1 MSDSPLQL
9 ALIGHPGDAS
19 AWPEALRRVRGARV
33 AVTAESMEAAA
44 GENVEFDAAAV
55 DSSADAGR
63 AIAAG
68 KHVLVGAPAA
78 DSLEEMESL
87 LKAAQEAGVFLA
99 VGGLPVNVPANRVIL
114 DRLSSGKLGEPGLLR
129 VHCWSGESSRSLA
142 SKLYGHIDLAI
153 RFFGSS
159 PAELYC
165 VARGDQ
171 SYLQVHLGFTG
182 GGMAVLDFSD
192 RLPAGRGY
200 DSLSLIGSS
209 GAAYSDDH
217 HNTHLL
223 FTGGNP
229 AALIDDC
236 GDGRLAE
243 VQAFVDAIAGE
254 TLPPTDGEAVLAVHR
269 VLEAIGRS
277 IESAGVLHE
286 RGGTYEPA

>member
-9 ALIGHPGDAS
+9 ALIGHADELTVRS
-19 AWPEALRRVRGARV
+19 EALRQLHGAQV
-33 AVTAESMEAAA
+33 AVIADSMEAAL
-44 GENVEFDAAAV
+44 GENTAFDAVVV
-55 DSSADAGR
+55 DFSADAAR

-68 KHVLVGAPAA
+68 KHVLVAAPVA
-78 DSLEEMESL
+78 DSLEDTESML
-87 LKAAQEAGVFLA
+87 RAAEEAGVFLA

-171 SYLQVHLGFTG
+171 SYLQAHLGFAG

-192 RLPAGRGY
+192 RLPAGQGY
-200 DSLSLIGSS
+200 DSLSLVGSS

-223 FTGGNP
+223 FAGGNP
-229 AALIDDC
+229 VALIDDC
-236 GDGRLAE
+236 GDGLLHE
-243 VQAFVDAIAGE
+243 VQAFVDAVGGE
-254 TLPPTDGEAVLAVHR
+254 VLAPTDDEAILAAHR

-277 IESAGVLHE
+277 SESAQVLHE

>member
-1 MSDSPLQL
+1 MSDSPLRL
-9 ALIGHPGDAS
+9 ALVSHPDNLPARS
-19 AWPEALRRVRGARV
+19 EALRRVRGCEV
-33 AVTAESMEAAA
+33 TVTADSMEAAP
-44 GENVEFDAAAV
+44 GGDGEFDAAVV
-55 DSSADAGR
+55 DSSVDATG

-68 KHVLVGAPAA
+68 KHVLVAAPVA
-78 DSLEEMESL
+78 DSLEDTESML
-87 LKAAQEAGVFLA
+87 RAAEEVGVFLA

-129 VHCWSGESSRSLA
+129 VHCWSGGSSRSLA
-142 SKLYGHIDLAI
+142 SKLYGHIDLALRI
-153 RFFGSS
+153 FGSL

-165 VARGDQ
+165 VGRGDQ
-171 SYLQVHLGFTG
+171 SYLQVHLGFAG

-192 RLPAGRGY
+192 RLPAGQGY

-223 FTGGNP
+223 FAGGNP

-236 GDGRLAE
+236 GDGLLAE

-277 IESAGVLHE
+277 SESAGVLHE
-286 RGGTYEPA
+286 RGGNYEPA

>member
-44 GENVEFDAAAV
+44 GENVGFDAVAV

-68 KHVLVGAPAA
+68 KHVLVGAPLA
-78 DSLEEMESL
+78 DSLQEAEAL
-87 LKAAQEAGVFLA
+87 LETSREAGVFLA
-99 VGGLPVNVPANRVIL
+99 VGGLPVNVPANRVII

-171 SYLQVHLGFTG
+171 SYLQVHLGFAG

-192 RLPAGRGY
+192 RLPAGQGY

-236 GDGRLAE
+236 GDGLLAE
-243 VQAFVDAIAGE
+243 AQSFVDAIAGE

-277 IESAGVLHE
+277 SESAGVLHE

>member
-1 MSDSPLQL
+1 MSDSPLRL
-9 ALIGHPGDAS
+9 ALISHTDKLSGRS
-19 AWPEALRRVRGARV
+19 EALRRVRGGE
-33 AVTAESMEAAA
+33 VTLTADSLEAAS
-44 GENVEFDAAAV
+44 GENAEFDAAVV
-55 DSSADAGR
+55 DSSADAVR

-68 KHVLVGAPAA
+68 KHVFVGAPVA
-78 DSLEEMESL
+78 DSLEEAEAL
-87 LKAAQEAGVFLA
+87 LEAAQEAGVFLS

-171 SYLQVHLGFTG
+171 SYLQVHLGFAG

-192 RLPAGRGY
+192 RLPAGQGY
-200 DSLSLIGSS
+200 DSLSLVGSS

-223 FTGGNP
+223 FAGGNP

-236 GDGRLAE
+236 GDGLLDE
-243 VQAFVDAIAGE
+243 VQAFVDALAGE
-254 TLPPTDGEAVLAVHR
+254 ALPPTDGEAILTVHR
-269 VLEAIGRS
+269 LLEAIGRS
-277 IESAGVLHE
+277 SESAGVLHD
-286 RGGTYEPA
+286 RGGSYEPA

>member
-1 MSDSPLQL
+1 MGDSALQI
-9 ALIGHPGDAS
+9 ALIGPPAGLS
-19 AWPEALRRVRGARV
+19 VREALLRRVRGGEV
-33 AVTAESMEAAA
+33 TVTADSMEAAL
-44 GENVEFDAAAV
+44 GENTEFEAAVVESPADAA
-55 DSSADAGR
+55 R

-68 KHVLVGAPAA
+68 KHVLGAAPVA
-78 DSLEEMESL
+78 DSQQEAGTL
-87 LKAAQEAGVFLA
+87 LKAAEEAGVFLA
-99 VGGLPVNVPANRVIL
+99 VGGLAVNVPANRVIL

-129 VHCWSGESSRSLA
+129 VHCWSGGSSRSLA

-171 SYLQVHLGFTG
+171 SYLQAHLGFAA
-182 GGMAVLDFSD
+182 GGMAALDFSD
-192 RLPAGRGY
+192 RLPEGQGY

-217 HNTHLL
+217 HNSHLL

-236 GDGRLAE
+236 GDGLVHD
-243 VQAFVDAIAGE
+243 VQGFVDALAGE
-254 TLPPTDGEAVLAVHR
+254 ETPSSNSEAILAVHR

-277 IESAGVLHE
+277 SQSAQVLHE
-286 RGGTYEPA
+286 RGGVYEPA

>member
-9 ALIGHPGDAS
+9 ALIGPADDLS
-19 AWPEALRRVRGARV
+19 APAEALRRVRGARV
-33 AVTAESMEAAA
+33 AVTAESMEAVA
-44 GENVEFDAAAV
+44 GENVEFDAVAV
-55 DSSADAGR
+55 DSSADVGR

-68 KHVLVGAPAA
+68 KHVLVGAPLA
-78 DSLEEMESL
+78 DSLQEAEAL
-87 LKAAQEAGVFLA
+87 LETSREAGVFLA

-153 RFFGSS
+153 RFFGSI
-159 PAELYC
+159 PAELYS

>member
-9 ALIGHPGDAS
+9 ALIGHPDDIPARS
-19 AWPEALRRVRGARV
+19 EALRRVCGGRV
-33 AVTAESMEAAA
+33 VITAESMDVAA
-44 GENVEFDAAAV
+44 GANAEFDAAAV

-68 KHVLVGAPAA
+68 KHVLVGAPVA
-78 DSLEEMESL
+78 DSLEEAEAL

-99 VGGLPVNVPANRVIL
+99 VGGLPVNVPANRVIQN
-114 DRLSSGKLGEPGLLR
+114 RLSSGKLGEPGLLR
-129 VHCWSGESSRSLA
+129 VHCWRVESSRSLA

-153 RFFGSS
+153 RFFGSI
-159 PAELYC
+159 PAELYS

-171 SYLQVHLGFTG
+171 SYLQVHLGFAG

-192 RLPAGRGY
+192 RLPAGQGY

-223 FTGGNP
+223 FTGGHP

-236 GDGRLAE
+236 GEGLVHE
-243 VQAFVDAIAGE
+243 VQGFVEAVAGE
-254 TLPPTDGEAVLAVHR
+254 ETPEINSEGILAVHR

-277 IESAGVLHE
+277 SGSAGVLHE
-286 RGGTYEPA
+286 RGGVYEPA

>member
-9 ALIGHPGDAS
+9 ALIGPADDLS
-19 AWPEALRRVRGARV
+19 APAEALRRVRGARV
-33 AVTAESMEAAA
+33 AVTAESMEAVA
-44 GENVEFDAAAV
+44 GENVEFDAVAV

-68 KHVLVGAPAA
+68 KHVLVGAPLA
-78 DSLEEMESL
+78 DSL
-87 LKAAQEAGVFLA
+87 QEAEALLEAARETGVFLA

-277 IESAGVLHE
+277 IESAGVLHD

>member
-9 ALIGHPGDAS
+9 ALIGPEDDLS
-19 AWPEALRRVRGARV
+19 AQAEALRRVRGVRV
-33 AVTAESMEAAA
+33 AVTAESMDAAVTA
-44 GENVEFDAAAV
+44 EFDAAAV
-55 DSSADAGR
+55 DSAADAVR

-68 KHVLVGAPAA
+68 KHVLVGAPATV
-78 DSLEEMESL
+78 SLEEMESL
-87 LKAAQEAGVFLA
+87 LKAAQEAGVFFA

-114 DRLSSGKLGEPGLLR
+114 DQLLSGKLGEPGLLR
-129 VHCWSGESSRSLA
+129 VHCWSGESSRSLF
-142 SKLYGHIDLAI
+142 SKLYGRIDLAI

-171 SYLQVHLGFTG
+171 SYLQVHLGFAG

-192 RLPAGRGY
+192 RLPAGQGY

-223 FTGGNP
+223 FGGGHP

-236 GDGRLAE
+236 GEGLVHE
-243 VQAFVDAIAGE
+243 VQGFVEAVAGE
-254 TLPPTDGEAVLAVHR
+254 EAPGIDSEGILRVHR

-277 IESAGVLHE
+277 SASAEVLHE
-286 RGGTYEPA
+286 RGGAYEPA

>member
-1 MSDSPLQL
+1 MSDSPLRM
-9 ALIGHPGDAS
+9 ALISHPDKLS
-19 AWPEALRRVRGARV
+19 DRSEALRRVRGGEV
-33 AVTAESMEAAA
+33 TVTADSLKAAS
-44 GENVEFDAAAV
+44 GEKIEFDAVVV
-55 DSSADAGR
+55 DSSADAAF
-63 AIAAG
+63 AIEAG
-68 KHVLVGAPAA
+68 KHVLVGAPVA
-78 DSLEEMESL
+78 DSLEETEDL
-87 LKAAQEAGVFLA
+87 LRATEEAGVFLA
-99 VGGLPVNVPANRVIL
+99 VGGLPVNVPANRVII

-171 SYLQVHLGFTG
+171 SYLQVHLGFAG

-192 RLPAGRGY
+192 RLPAGQGY

-223 FTGGNP
+223 FAGGNP

-236 GDGRLAE
+236 GDGLLHE

-254 TLPPTDGEAVLAVHR
+254 ALPPTDGEAILGVHR

-277 IESAGVLHE
+277 SESAEVLHD
-286 RGGTYEPA
+286 RGGSYEPA

>member
-33 AVTAESMEAAA
+33 AVTAESMEAVA

-68 KHVLVGAPAA
+68 KHVLVGAPLA
-78 DSLEEMESL
+78 DSLQEAEAL
-87 LKAAQEAGVFLA
+87 LETSREAGVFLA

>member
-9 ALIGHPGDAS
+9 ALIGPADDLS
-19 AWPEALRRVRGARV
+19 APAEALRRVRGARV
-33 AVTAESMEAAA
+33 AVTAESMEAVA
-44 GENVEFDAAAV
+44 GENVEFDAVAV

-68 KHVLVGAPAA
+68 KHVLVGAPLA
-78 DSLEEMESL
+78 DSL
-87 LKAAQEAGVFLA
+87 QEAEALLEAARETGVFLA

-153 RFFGSS
+153 RFFGSI

-223 FTGGNP
+223 FTGGSP

>member
-9 ALIGHPGDAS
+9 ALIGPADDLS
-19 AWPEALRRVRGARV
+19 APAEALRRVRGARV
-33 AVTAESMEAAA
+33 AVTAESMEAVA
-44 GENVEFDAAAV
+44 GENVEFDAVAV

-68 KHVLVGAPAA
+68 KHVLVGAPLA
-78 DSLEEMESL
+78 DSLQEAEAL
-87 LKAAQEAGVFLA
+87 LETSREAGVFLA

-153 RFFGSS
+153 RFFGSI
-159 PAELYC
+159 PAELYS

>member
-9 ALIGHPGDAS
+9 ALIGPADDLS
-19 AWPEALRRVRGARV
+19 APAEALRRVRGARV
-33 AVTAESMEAAA
+33 AVTAESMEAVA
-44 GENVEFDAAAV
+44 GENVEFDAVAV

-68 KHVLVGAPAA
+68 KHVLVGAPLT
-78 DSLEEMESL
+78 DSLQEAEAL
-87 LKAAQEAGVFLA
+87 LETSREAGVFLA

-153 RFFGSS
+153 RFFGSI
-159 PAELYC
+159 PAELYS

>member
-1 MSDSPLQL
+1 MSDLPLRL
-9 ALIGHPGDAS
+9 ALISHPANLPARS
-19 AWPEALRRVRGARV
+19 EALRRVRGGEV
-33 AVTAESMEAAA
+33 TVTADSMEAVP
-44 GENVEFDAAAV
+44 GGDGEFDAAV
-55 DSSADAGR
+55 VESSADAAR

-68 KHVLVGAPAA
+68 KHVLVAAPAA
-78 DSLEEMESL
+78 DSLEDTESL
-87 LKAAQEAGVFLA
+87 LRAADEAGVFLA

-129 VHCWSGESSRSLA
+129 VHCWSGESNRSLA
-142 SKLYGHIDLAI
+142 TKLYGHIDLAI

-171 SYLQVHLGFTG
+171 SYLQVHLGFAG

-192 RLPAGRGY
+192 RLPAGQGY

-217 HNTHLL
+217 HNSHLL
-223 FTGGNP
+223 FTGGHP

-236 GDGRLAE
+236 GEGLVHE
-243 VQAFVDAIAGE
+243 VQGFVDAVGGE
-254 TLPPTDGEAVLAVHR
+254 ALPATDGEAILAVHR

-277 IESAGVLHE
+277 SESAGVLHD
-286 RGGTYEPA
+286 RGGSYEPA

>member
-1 MSDSPLQL
+1 MSDSQLRL
-9 ALIGHPGDAS
+9 ALISHPDNLPARS
-19 AWPEALRRVRGARV
+19 EALRRVRGGEV
-33 AVTAESMEAAA
+33 TVTADSMEAAL
-44 GENVEFDAAAV
+44 GENTEFGAAVVESPADAA
-55 DSSADAGR
+55 R

-68 KHVLVGAPAA
+68 KHVLVAAPAA
-78 DSLEEMESL
+78 DSLEDTESL
-87 LKAAQEAGVFLA
+87 LRAAEEAGVFLA
-99 VGGLPVNVPANRVIL
+99 VGGLAVNVPANRVIL

-129 VHCWSGESSRSLA
+129 VHCWSGGSSRPLA

-165 VARGDQ
+165 IAREDQ
-171 SYLQVHLGFTG
+171 SYLQAHLGFAG

-192 RLPAGRGY
+192 RLPSGQGY

-223 FTGGNP
+223 FTGGHP

-236 GDGRLAE
+236 GDGLLAE
-243 VQAFVDAIAGE
+243 VQAFVDAVGGE
-254 TLPPTDGEAVLAVHR
+254 VLPPTDGEAILAVHR

-277 IESAGVLHE
+277 SESAGVLHD
-286 RGGTYEPA
+286 RGGSYEPV

>member
-1 MSDSPLQL
+1 MSDSPLRL
-9 ALIGHPGDAS
+9 ALISHPDNLPARF
-19 AWPEALRRVRGARV
+19 EVLRRVRGGEV
-33 AVTAESMEAAA
+33 TVTADSMEAVP
-44 GENVEFDAAAV
+44 GGDGEFDAAV
-55 DSSADAGR
+55 VESPADAAR

-68 KHVLVGAPAA
+68 KHVLVAAPAA
-78 DSLEEMESL
+78 DSLEDAESL
-87 LKAAQEAGVFLA
+87 LRAAEEAGVFLA
-99 VGGLPVNVPANRVIL
+99 VGGLAVNVPANRVIL

-129 VHCWSGESSRSLA
+129 VHCWSGGSSRPLA

-165 VARGDQ
+165 VAREDQ
-171 SYLQVHLGFTG
+171 SYLQAHLGFAG

-192 RLPAGRGY
+192 RLPSGQGY

-223 FTGGNP
+223 FTGGHP

-236 GDGRLAE
+236 GDGLLAE
-243 VQAFVDAIAGE
+243 VQAFVDAVGGE
-254 TLPPTDGEAVLAVHR
+254 VFPPIDGEAIRSVHR

-277 IESAGVLHE
+277 SESAGVLHE
-286 RGGTYEPA
+286 RGGSYESA

>member
-1 MSDSPLQL
+1 MSDSTLQL
-9 ALIGHPGDAS
+9 ALIGPADDLS
-19 AWPEALRRVRGARV
+19 AQAEALRRVRGARV

-44 GENVEFDAAAV
+44 GENVEFDAVAV

-68 KHVLVGAPAA
+68 KHVLVSAPVA
-78 DSLEEMESL
+78 DSLKEAEAL
-87 LKAAQEAGVFLA
+87 LEAAREAGVFLA

-171 SYLQVHLGFTG
+171 SYLQVHFGFAG

-192 RLPAGRGY
+192 RLPAGQGY

-223 FTGGNP
+223 FAGGNP

-236 GDGRLAE
+236 GEGLVHE
-243 VQAFVDAIAGE
+243 VQGFVEAVAGE
-254 TLPPTDGEAVLAVHR
+254 ETSEINSEDLLAVHR

-277 IESAGVLHE
+277 SASAQVLHQ
-286 RGGTYEPA
+286 RGGAYESP

>member
-1 MSDSPLQL
+1 MSDSPLRL
-9 ALIGHPGDAS
+9 ALISHPDNLPARF
-19 AWPEALRRVRGARV
+19 EVLRRVRGGEV
-33 AVTAESMEAAA
+33 TVTADSMEAVP
-44 GENVEFDAAAV
+44 GGDGEFDAAVVESSV
-55 DSSADAGR
+55 DAAR

-68 KHVLVGAPAA
+68 KHVLVAAPAA
-78 DSLEEMESL
+78 DSQQEAGML
-87 LKAAQEAGVFLA
+87 LKAAEEAGVFLA
-99 VGGLPVNVPANRVIL
+99 VGGLAVNVPANRVIL

-129 VHCWSGESSRSLA
+129 VHCWSGGSSRSLA

-165 VARGDQ
+165 VAREDQ
-171 SYLQVHLGFTG
+171 SYLQAHLGFAG

-192 RLPAGRGY
+192 RLPSGQGY

-223 FTGGNP
+223 FTGGHP

-236 GDGRLAE
+236 GDGLLAE
-243 VQAFVDAIAGE
+243 VQAFVDAVGGE
-254 TLPPTDGEAVLAVHR
+254 VLPPTDGEAILAVHR

-277 IESAGVLHE
+277 SESAGVLHD
-286 RGGTYEPA
+286 RGGSYEPS

>member
-1 MSDSPLQL
+1 MSDSQLRL
-9 ALIGHPGDAS
+9 ALISHPDNLPARS
-19 AWPEALRRVRGARV
+19 EALRRVRGGEV
-33 AVTAESMEAAA
+33 TVTADSMEAAL
-44 GENVEFDAAAV
+44 GENTEFGAAVVESPADAA
-55 DSSADAGR
+55 R

-68 KHVLVGAPAA
+68 KHVLVAAPAA
-78 DSLEEMESL
+78 DSLEDTESL
-87 LKAAQEAGVFLA
+87 LRAAEEAGVFLA
-99 VGGLPVNVPANRVIL
+99 VGGVALNFRANRVII

-129 VHCWSGESSRSLA
+129 VHCWSGGSSRPLA

-171 SYLQVHLGFTG
+171 SYLQAHLGFAG

-217 HNTHLL
+217 HNTHIL
-223 FTGGNP
+223 FTGGHP

-236 GDGRLAE
+236 GDGLLAE
-243 VQAFVDAIAGE
+243 VQAFVDAVGGE
-254 TLPPTDGEAVLAVHR
+254 VLPPTDGEAILAVHR

-277 IESAGVLHE
+277 SESAGVLHD
-286 RGGTYEPA
+286 RGGSYEPV

>member
-9 ALIGHPGDAS
+9 ALIGHPDDAPDRS
-19 AWPEALRRVRGARV
+19 EALRRVRGARV

-44 GENVEFDAAAV
+44 GENVEFDAVAV

-68 KHVLVGAPAA
+68 KHVLVGAPLA
-78 DSLEEMESL
+78 DSLQEAEAL
-87 LKAAQEAGVFLA
+87 LEASREAGVFLA

-171 SYLQVHLGFTG
+171 SYLQVHLGFAG

-192 RLPAGRGY
+192 RLPAGQGY

-223 FTGGNP
+223 FAGGNP

-236 GDGRLAE
+236 GDGLLAE

-277 IESAGVLHE
+277 SESAGVLHE
-286 RGGTYEPA
+286 RGGNYEPA

>member
-9 ALIGHPGDAS
+9 ALIGHPDDAPGRS
-19 AWPEALRRVRGARV
+19 EALRRVRGAQV
-33 AVTAESMEAAA
+33 AVTAESMDAAA
-44 GENVEFDAAAV
+44 GENVEFDAVAV

-68 KHVLVGAPAA
+68 KHVLVGAPLA
-78 DSLEEMESL
+78 DSL
-87 LKAAQEAGVFLA
+87 QEAEALLEAARETGVFLA

-129 VHCWSGESSRSLA
+129 VHCWSGESGRSLA

-153 RFFGSS
+153 RFFGSI
-159 PAELYC
+159 PAELYS

-254 TLPPTDGEAVLAVHR
+254 TLPPTDGEAALAVHR

-286 RGGTYEPA
+286 RGGAYEPA

>member
-1 MSDSPLQL
+1 MSDLPLRL
-9 ALIGHPGDAS
+9 ALISHPDNLS
-19 AWPEALRRVRGARV
+19 ARPEALRRVRGGEV
-33 AVTAESMEAAA
+33 TVTADSLESAT
-44 GENVEFDAAAV
+44 GGDGEFDAAVV
-55 DSSADAGR
+55 DSSADAAG

-68 KHVLVGAPAA
+68 KHVLVGAPVA
-78 DSLEEMESL
+78 DSLEETEEL
-87 LKAAQEAGVFLA
+87 LKAADEAGVFLA
-99 VGGLPVNVPANRVIL
+99 VGGLPVNAPANRVIL

-171 SYLQVHLGFTG
+171 SYLQVHFGFAG

-192 RLPAGRGY
+192 RLPAGQGY

-223 FTGGNP
+223 FAGGNP
-229 AALIDDC
+229 TALIDDC
-236 GDGRLAE
+236 GEGLVHE
-243 VQAFVDAIAGE
+243 VQGFV
-254 TLPPTDGEAVLAVHR
+254 EAVEGEETSEINSEDLLAVHR

-277 IESAGVLHE
+277 SASAQVLHQ
-286 RGGTYEPA
+286 RGGAYESP